1 MKMLPDSSHER
12 PLLVRVSF
20 TTYILGTLSLPL
32 FGLVACVFIS
42 SVFHFEDATGTHCQ
56 VPNYLPS
63 ISASI
68 SLSPESH
75 IWRFCIGLHSAP
87 RILVAFTYFRFYKAC
102 FPSRFPESPLSCVT
116 LAFSVCENLGLLLL
130 TYVSSSETYFVH
142 KEGFVLFI
150 ISSFIYMLTT
160 CRLWKSIKKHS
171 LSPKDAKSYR
181 WKVHFLLLNVS
192 FCLLAALFF
201 WKHNMYCEPGSYT
214 FFALFEYLVVFSNMA
229 FHLTSVWD
237 FRSREIMV
245 TSAFED
251 KNF

>member
-116 LAFSVCENLGLLLL
+116 LAFSV
-130 TYVSSSETYFVH
+130 FVH

-171 LSPKDAKSYR
+171 LSPK
-181 WKVHFLLLNVS
+181 VTHFLLCSSILWFSPTWPSTSHPCGILGAGKSWSLQPSKTKTSDTHKQIKIVS
-192 FCLLAALFF
+192 RVILDSFL
-201 WKHNMYCEPGSYT
+201 
-214 FFALFEYLVVFSNMA
+214 
-229 FHLTSVWD
+229 
-237 FRSREIMV
+237 
-245 TSAFED
+245 
-251 KNF
+251 